1 MNNDK
6 NFNLLCFVLLV
17 IFMCTLLMSSWE
29 TYLHYLNRKQII
41 EAIKDKDPKY
51 VNEQMQGLMNDIK
64 KMKEP

>member
-41 EAIKDKDPKY
+41 EAIKNKDPKY

-64 KMKEP
+64 K